1 MYSPFVFFPA
11 FAVASPVTIELCGK
25 QYIRHAGGSRYPMA
39 CKAHHCGFGLD
50 SGLWPGTTKLVAFFR
65 QINSRDT
72 NSCDTCDPSPPPLGV
87 SLLIASDSMK
97 RPTGSQPGEII
108 SRVSKGISCP

>member
-39 CKAHHCGFGLD
+39 CKAHHCWFRLDFG
-50 SGLWPGTTKLVAFFR
+50 SWPGMTKFIVFFR
-65 QINSRDT
+65 RINSYG
-72 NSCDTCDPSPPPLGV
+72 TCDLSPSCCASPY
-87 SLLIASDSMK
+87 LLLPAA
-97 RPTGSQPGEII
+97 
-108 SRVSKGISCP
+108 